1 MKISILEYALL
12 QQKVQEA
19 MGIIMQFLA
28 LIHLNYVNI
37 MSIIN
42 WVLHI
47 LAIGWAVSAN
57 NSEKC

>member
-42 WVLHI
+42 WVLYI
-47 LAIGWAVSAN
+47 LAVGWAVSAN